1 MNNTAEVVSAWHPDK
16 ICDQISDAILD
27 ECLKQDPNSRVAVE
41 TMGGHGQIHLTGEIT
56 TTAVVDY
63 CKVAKDVYKDL
74 LGIDIE
80 VDCNISK
87 QSPDIALGV
96 DTGGAGDQGMMVGY
110 ACTETPEMMPT
121 EMALS
126 RRLLKPFKS
135 DAKSQFT
142 IKDGIV
148 TDIVLSVSGK
158 TPEELIDYVV
168 KFCSENINQ
177 EKVPDIYC
185 NWTGAFET
193 CGFDADAG
201 VTGRKIVV
209 DQYGA
214 RVPVGGGA
222 FSGKD
227 PTKVDRSAA
236 YMARWVA
243 IQLLKKYKASEV
255 LVKLAY
261 VIGKKDPVEATA
273 FGVIE
278 GKPFLLDISNLY
290 NFTVKG
296 IIDKFDLRKPIYRDL
311 AKNGHFGRP
320 ELPWEK

>member
-56 TTAVVDY
+56 TNAVVDY
-63 CKVAKDVYKDL
+63 CQVAKDVYKDL
-74 LGIDIE
+74 LGIDIQ

-96 DTGGAGDQGMMVGY
+96 DQDGAGDQGMMIGY
-110 ACTETPEMMPT
+110 ACSETPELMPL
-121 EMALS
+121 EISLS
-126 RRLLKPFKS
+126 RKLLKPFQS

-158 TPEELIDYVV
+158 TPEELIDYVIE
-168 KFCSENINQ
+168 FCHENINQ
-177 EKVPDIYC
+177 EQMPDIFC

-227 PTKVDRSAA
+227 PTKVDRSGA

-243 IQLLKKYKASEV
+243 IQLLKLNHAKEV
-255 LVKLAY
+255 LVRLAY
-261 VIGKKDPVEATA
+261 VIGKKEPVESTA
-273 FGVIE
+273 YID
-278 GKPFLLDISNLY
+278 GKEFDLTGLY
-290 NFTVKG
+290 DFSVKG
-296 IIDKFDLRKPIYRDL
+296 IINKFGLKNPIYKDL

>member
-63 CKVAKDVYKDL
+63 CQVAKDVYKEL

-96 DTGGAGDQGMMVGY
+96 DTDGAGDQGMMIGY
-110 ACTETPEMMPT
+110 ACNETPEMMPI
-121 EMALS
+121 EISLA
-126 RRLLKPFKS
+126 RKLLQPFHS
-135 DAKSQFT
+135 DSKSQVSMKNGK
-142 IKDGIV
+142 I

-158 TPEELIDYVV
+158 KSEELKSYVMNFFGTCLFYLS
-168 KFCSENINQ
+168 KMLPN
-177 EKVPDIYC
+177 IYC
-185 NWTGAFET
+185 NWTGEFNT

-209 DQYGA
+209 DAYGA

-227 PTKVDRSAA
+227 PTKVDRSGA

-243 IQLLKKYKASEV
+243 IQLLKKHNAKEV
-255 LVKLAY
+255 IVRLAY
-261 VIGKKDPVEATA
+261 VIGKKDPVECTA
-273 FGVIE
+273 YIDDVE
-278 GKPFLLDISNLY
+278 VDISNY
-290 NFTVKG
+290 YDFSVKG
-296 IIDKFDLRKPIYRDL
+296 IIEKFDLKKPIYKDL

-320 ELPWEK
+320 ELPWEKV